1 MRYALL
7 LVVALSTVA
16 ISSVLP
22 TITLA
27 AQTNAAQLKT
37 VTLTVQN
44 MTCGSCPFIVRK
56 SLERVPGVVDAKA
69 DLYTKTATVTF
80 DPDKTNVDTL
90 TQATTNAGFP
100 STVKDE

>member
-7 LVVALSTVA
+7 LVVVLSTLAV
-16 ISSVLP
+16 SSVLP
-22 TITLA
+22 AVTLA
-27 AQTNAAQLKT
+27 TQTNSADLKT
-37 VTLTVQN
+37 VTLTVKN

-56 SLERVPGVVDAKA
+56 SLERVPGVVDANA

-80 DPDKTNVDTL
+80 DPNKTNVDAL

-100 STVKDE
+100 STLKKD